1 MGGDTLEVDIDYIAI
16 GKRIRS
22 ARLAKKMTQ
31 ETLSNMIDVTP
42 TYISTI
48 ENGHT
53 KLSLSTLL
61 SIAQILDT
69 TVDQLLYDNTPVLIS
84 QFDADIKELTSDCSK
99 QEKDFLLEII
109 KSTKAALRNYKP
121 ENRKSA
127 EIIVS
132 LHSCHIALR
141 SCFLAF
147 LKHLYFV

>member
-1 MGGDTLEVDIDYIAI
+1 MEVDIDYIAI

-84 QFDADIKELTSDCSK
+84 QFDADIKELPIRRRISDCR
-99 QEKDFLLEII
+99 
-109 KSTKAALRNYKP
+109 AA
-121 ENRKSA
+121 SA
-127 EIIVS
+127 APNSSS
-132 LHSCHIALR
+132 LPRVGRVRPHKIR
-141 SCFLAF
+141 SRVVFPAPF
-147 LKHLYFV
+147 SPIRP

>member
-1 MGGDTLEVDIDYIAI
+1 MGATAIFLNEQIDQGEIIYEKRFELTRDEVDIDYIAI

-69 TVDQLLYDNTPVLIS
+69 TVDQLLYDNAPVLIS

-99 QEKDFLLEII
+99 QEKEFLLEII

-121 ENRKSA
+121 GK
-127 EIIVS
+127 
-132 LHSCHIALR
+132 
-141 SCFLAF
+141 
-147 LKHLYFV
+147 

>member
-1 MGGDTLEVDIDYIAI
+1 MEVDIDYIAI

-42 TYISTI
+42 TYISTV

-84 QFDADIKELTSDCSK
+84 QFDADIKELTTDCSK

-121 ENRKSA
+121 GK
-127 EIIVS
+127 
-132 LHSCHIALR
+132 
-141 SCFLAF
+141 
-147 LKHLYFV
+147 

>member
-1 MGGDTLEVDIDYIAI
+1 MEVDIDYIAI

-69 TVDQLLYDNTPVLIS
+69 YDNTPVLIS

-99 QEKDFLLEII
+99 QEKEFLLEII

-121 ENRKSA
+121 GK
-127 EIIVS
+127 
-132 LHSCHIALR
+132 
-141 SCFLAF
+141 
-147 LKHLYFV
+147 